1 MKASVPFRSSGVP
14 FLSRTAFLQ
23 SRTELTVPQKVFFSR
38 AKHAESAIDG
48 SFSLRLVP
56 PTLLAAEKEEA
67 KAVLTLFLK
76 KQGLSNAVAARTINK
91 SDLFVDHL
99 VSRLHSVHKSRYLV
113 GRELTTLE
121 IRDALIPYLETLLDE
136 YGPILVD
143 VVENFPDP
151 PVKEKSEENVQKQ
164 PLAENSVASV
174 SPSTPSVDSRKLKAL
189 ARVSDVSPT
198 GKLPSHIVYLIELG
212 MELEAIREVIRKFPA
227 FAYYSLEGKIKPVVE
242 FLLDLGIRGRQEA
255 MGESHIP
262 LPPLLTY
269 SRQKLKATVDFLY
282 EMGLSADNVSKVL
295 TRCPNIISYSVED
308 KLRPTADYF
317 RSLGVDVAL
326 LLHRSPQT
334 FGLSIEGNLKP
345 VTEFFLERGY
355 SLGDVA
361 TMISRYGAL
370 YTFSLPE
377 NLMPKWEFFLTMVYP
392 KSELIKFPQY
402 FGYSLED
409 RIKPRYETMRK
420 CGVQFPHRR
429 RKLPIAWRNMS
440 TAAQSFNGNLKVEDV
455 VVLSSFQLV
464 NKVNKLYS
472 MMLFGRVLFN
482 DLYAVNLILANQNMM
497 IISQK
502 ALAGLR
508 RINLEG
514 LRWRIFDAKG
524 QVLGRLA
531 SQISTVVQGKDKP
544 TYTPNRDEGDMCIVI
559 NAKDVC
565 VTGRKMTDK
574 FYHWHTGYIGHLKER
589 SLKDQMAKDPTEV
602 IRKAVLRMLPRN
614 KLRDDRDRKLRIF
627 AESEHPFGDRP
638 LEPYVM
644 PARQVRE
651 MRPRAR
657 RAMIRAQKKAEQQ
670 EQGGLSFVWLSA
682 YTLLLQYLMNTKML
696 ESALCAWL
704 GIQLEMTSN
713 DSVEMDK
720 IPLLVYPLDSVE
732 SDLVDVLQSCLRI

>member
-1 MKASVPFRSSGVP
+1 MHP
-14 FLSRTAFLQ
+14 
-23 SRTELTVPQKVFFSR
+23 
-38 AKHAESAIDG
+38 AESAIDG

-91 SDLFVDHL
+91 SDAFVDHL

-136 YGPILVD
+136 YGTILVD

-151 PVKEKSEENVQKQ
+151 PVKEKSEDNVQKQ

-174 SPSTPSVDSRKLKAL
+174 SPSTPTVDSRKLKAL

-242 FLLDLGIRGRQEA
+242 FLLDLGVDKKQWAKVIYRF
-255 MGESHIP
+255 
-262 LPPLLTY
+262 PPLLTY

-282 EMGLSADNVSKVL
+282 EMGLSANNVSKVL

-317 RSLGVDVAL
+317 RSLDVDVAL

-345 VTEFFLERGY
+345 LTEFFLERGY
-355 SLGDVA
+355 SLEDVA

-440 TAAQSFNGNLKVEDV
+440 TAAQSFNGNLK
-455 VVLSSFQLV
+455 
-464 NKVNKLYS
+464 
-472 MMLFGRVLFN
+472 
-482 DLYAVNLILANQNMM
+482 
-497 IISQK
+497 K

-514 LRWRIFDAKG
+514 LRWRVFDAKG

-559 NAKDVC
+559 NAKDVR

-627 AESEHPFGDRP
+627 ADSEHPFGDRP
-638 LEPYVM
+638 LEPYAM

-670 EQGGLSFVWLSA
+670 EQGTTNTRKGKKREEAEAELSA
-682 YTLLLQYLMNTKML
+682 
-696 ESALCAWL
+696 
-704 GIQLEMTSN
+704 
-713 DSVEMDK
+713 
-720 IPLLVYPLDSVE
+720 
-732 SDLVDVLQSCLRI
+732 

>member
-14 FLSRTAFLQ
+14 FLSEQHFSSQDSAINNQKGICSYCEVLVGKILVIL
-23 SRTELTVPQKVFFSR
+23 RTELTVPQKVFFSR
-38 AKHAESAIDG
+38 AKHDG

-164 PLAENSVASV
+164 PLAENLVASV

-212 MELEAIREVIRKFPA
+212 MEIEAIREVIRKFPA

-242 FLLDLGIRGRQEA
+242 FLLDLGVPKA
-255 MGESHIP
+255 DIP
-262 LPPLLTY
+262 TILTKRPQLCGISLTENLIPTMAFLEELGVDKKQWAKVIY
-269 SRQKLKATVDFLY
+269 RFPHFSLTADKSLKQL
-282 EMGLSADNVSKVL
+282 
-295 TRCPNIISYSVED
+295 VED

-317 RSLGVDVAL
+317 RSLGVNVAL

-377 NLMPKWEFFLTMVYP
+377 NLMPKWEFFLMMVYP

-464 NKVNKLYS
+464 NK
-472 MMLFGRVLFN
+472 
-482 DLYAVNLILANQNMM
+482 
-497 IISQK
+497 K

-514 LRWRIFDAKG
+514 LRWRVFDAKG

-627 AESEHPFGDRP
+627 ADSEHPFGDRP

-682 YTLLLQYLMNTKML
+682 YTLLLQYLMNSKTL